1 MASFDIVSKV
11 DAQSL
16 DNAVNVTKK
25 EILNRYDFRD
35 SKSTIE
41 WDKKNSV
48 VHLTTENDMRLKA
61 IEDVLLTRV
70 VKQGLDGRCL
80 DFSEEAAPSGNMIK
94 KDLKVKEGVDKE
106 MAKKIVQLIKE
117 KKMKVDASIMGDQV
131 RVQAKKIDDL
141 QAVIAVV
148 RQANLGVPLQFVNMK
163 S

>member
-11 DAQSL
+11 DAQLL

-35 SKSTIE
+35 SKTVIE
-41 WDKKNSV
+41 LDKKDSII
-48 VHLTTENDMRLKA
+48 HLTTENEMRITA
-61 IEDVLLTRV
+61 VEDVLMSRV

-80 DFSEEAAPSGNMIK
+80 DFSQEPYASGNMVK
-94 KDLKVKEGVDKE
+94 KDLKVKEGLEKE
-106 MAKKIVQLIKE
+106 MSRKIIQLIKE
-117 KKMKVDASIMGDQV
+117 GKFKVDATQMGDQV

-141 QAVIAVV
+141 QAVIGAL
-148 RQANLGVPLQFVNMK
+148 RRANLEVPLQFVNMK

>member
-11 DAQSL
+11 DAQLL

-35 SKSTIE
+35 SKTVIE
-41 WDKKNSV
+41 LDKKDSII
-48 VHLTTENDMRLKA
+48 HLTTENEMRIA
-61 IEDVLLTRV
+61 AVEDVLLSRV

-80 DFSEEAAPSGNMIK
+80 DFSQEPYASGNMVK
-94 KDLKVKEGVDKE
+94 KDLKVKEGLEKE
-106 MAKKIVQLIKE
+106 MSRKIIQLIKE
-117 KKMKVDASIMGDQV
+117 GKFKVDATQMGDQV

-141 QAVIAVV
+141 QTVIGAL
-148 RQANLGVPLQFVNMK
+148 RRANLEVPLQFVNMK